1 MCESLSDAN
10 NPGEFLMSFE
20 SSYSKSSCVERL
32 YRSAAASDLLKFRV
46 EVGESDLWIL
56 SDQDIHYDVQKHLKT
71 FRQQLKEYI
80 YNFPEFAITLQP
92 YPDDPEAPELVSWM
106 ITATS
111 KAGVGPMASV
121 AGVIAGM
128 IGRQFKNCCRE
139 LIIENGGDI
148 YLHTVTE
155 RIISI
160 YAGDSA
166 FSMKTGVVIP
176 PEPHGLGVCTSA
188 GTVGPSL
195 SFGRADAAVVISPDV
210 GLADAVATAVANRIQ
225 TTADLTKA
233 IDFASTISGITGVVV
248 IKNDKMAAWG
258 EVKLVPL
265 SN

>member
-10 NPGEFLMSFE
+10 NPGELLMSSQ
-20 SSYSKSSCVERL
+20 SSYPKSSCVERL
-32 YRSAAASDLLKFRV
+32 YRSAAAPDLLKFRLV
-46 EVGESDLWIL
+46 VGESDLWIL
-56 SDQDIHYDVQKHLKT
+56 TNQDIRSTVLTCLKT
-71 FRQQLKEYI
+71 YRRELKEYI
-80 YNFPEFAITLQP
+80 YQYPEFAVTLQP
-92 YPDDPEAPELVSWM
+92 YPDDPEAPELISWM
-106 ITATS
+106 IAAST

-121 AGVIAGM
+121 AGAIAGM
-128 IGRQFKNCCRE
+128 IGRQFKNQCPE

-195 SFGRADAAVVISPDV
+195 SLGRADAAVVISPDV

-225 TTADLTKA
+225 STADLAKA
-233 IDFASTISGITGVVV
+233 VDFASTISGITGVVA
-248 IKNDKMAAWG
+248 IKQDKMAAWG
-258 EVKLVPL
+258 EVELVPL

>member
-10 NPGEFLMSFE
+10 NSGEFLMTLE
-20 SSYSKSSCVERL
+20 SSYPKSSCVERV
-32 YRSAAASDLLKFRV
+32 YRSAAAPDLLKFRV

-56 SDQDIHYDVQKHLKT
+56 TNQDIRSEVQKWLKMY
-71 FRQQLKEYI
+71 RQQLKEYI
-80 YNFPEFAITLQP
+80 YQNPEFAVTLQP
-92 YPDDPEAPELVSWM
+92 YPNDPQAPELVSWM
-106 ITATS
+106 IDASTR
-111 KAGVGPMASV
+111 AGVGPMASV
-121 AGVIAGM
+121 AGVMAGM
-128 IGRQFKNCCRE
+128 IGRQFKNQCLE

-148 YLHTVTE
+148 YLNTVTE

-166 FSMKTGVVIP
+166 FSMKTGIVISP
-176 PEPHGLGVCTSA
+176 QPNGLGVCTSA

-195 SFGRADAAVVISPDV
+195 SFGKADAAVIISPDV

-225 TTADLTKA
+225 TTRDLTNA
-233 IDFASTISGITGVVV
+233 VNFGSTISGITGVVA
-248 IKNDKMAAWG
+248 IKQDKMAAWG